1 MPVNNINFALL
12 TKTINTVLSMGFLG
26 ENLNSE
32 VLSNLTYSVYLPEM
46 KKTPSSNF
54 SSCIVLTGAKGGN
67 QA

>member
-12 TKTINTVLSMGFLG
+12 TKTTNTVLSVGFLG
-26 ENLNSE
+26 QNLNSE
-32 VLSNLTYSVYLPEM
+32 VLSNLNYSMYLPEM
-46 KKTPSSNF
+46 KKTPGSVS